1 MTVNVVYPDSGF
13 GNIVGQLLEQKL
25 KKSEKAEFAK
35 KMRGEITVEVR
46 DLGVSA
52 TIRFMGEFVEVINGS
67 SEKAD
72 STISANFKVIN
83 ELVSGATT
91 LRVLKLMLT
100 RKLRIRGISMAKKF
114 SALLA

>member
-1 MTVNVVYPDSGF
+1 MNVVYPDSGF

-25 KKSEKAEFAK
+25 KKPEKADFAK
-35 KMRGEITVEVR
+35 KIRGEITIEVR

-52 TIRFMGEFVEVINGS
+52 TVRFMGDLVEVMNGS

-83 ELVSGATT
+83 ELVSGATS
-91 LRVLKLMLT
+91 LRILKLMLT
-100 RKLRIRGISMAKKF
+100 RKLRIKGIPMAKKF
-114 SALLA
+114 NALLA